1 MKPAPLEENP
11 NKVLFSFHIFP
22 LITQAMAAL
31 LEDEDAYEARSVEA
45 AISLLSV
52 KGDEVLHKRAKV
64 IGLVPPSVTHRS
76 SGGLCIV
83 SRVHNAYFAGFDPDS
98 FIARWS
104 LGGSFLNVMTCFY
117 F

>member
-1 MKPAPLEENP
+1 MRVWHGLFSNCFQKDAEKIRLAKLAEDKAANKTGVVVKPAPLEENP

-64 IGLVPPSVTHRS
+64 IG
-76 SGGLCIV
+76 
-83 SRVHNAYFAGFDPDS
+83 
-98 FIARWS
+98 
-104 LGGSFLNVMTCFY
+104 
-117 F
+117 